1 MCRRVGIQFATG
13 LMLQRNWEWGLS
25 QLWSWQWSQLWN
37 RCWNRRSSRRGSGH
51 GGRGLSRRGEWS
63 CWNTRCPLKLAGIS
77 LSCWSARDA
86 RRLEVP
92 TSWVY
97 AAVQVK
103 TAQVLFWT
111 LGFHGWNS
119 RFQPYSSAAAQCDS
133 LWEYAT
139 IFTSH
144 IGPRG
149 QTVSKHQVLEKM
161 PKNPPQNIHFQY
173 LTVWSWDYP
182 GRIAG

>member
-1 MCRRVGIQFATG
+1 MEFA
-13 LMLQRNWEWGLS
+13 LESMLESALESARLVWCG
-25 QLWSWQWSQLWN
+25 
-37 RCWNRRSSRRGSGH
+37 RGS
-51 GGRGLSRRGEWS
+51 RGLSRRGEWS

-139 IFTSH
+139 ASALPVRRRT
-144 IGPRG
+144 GNP
-149 QTVSKHQVLEKM
+149 VLSALPESQPYRSAAQRFEA
-161 PKNPPQNIHFQY
+161 PKFRTMAKKIHR
-173 LTVWSWDYP
+173 
-182 GRIAG
+182 RIPISSAARFESGIIWGE